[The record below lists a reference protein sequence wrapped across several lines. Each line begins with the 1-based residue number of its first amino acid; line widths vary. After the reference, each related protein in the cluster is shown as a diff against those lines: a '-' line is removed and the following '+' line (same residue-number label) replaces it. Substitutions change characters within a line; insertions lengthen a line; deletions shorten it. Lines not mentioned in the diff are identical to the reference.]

1 MRLSRRLR
9 RPALLS
15 PPEWMAA
22 PKLPAFWANTM
33 TVLIGTAL
41 AQVLPL
47 AILPVLTRILPAEA
61 LGNYFVW
68 FGAVTV
74 LLVVATARL
83 DVAIFSAR
91 TQQEVTELL
100 RTIVAISALVACA
113 ALGGTFAY
121 ALVTGVAP
129 LPEFSAGYYVAGVV
143 LAWILAI
150 NQTLL
155 AILVYRA
162 EFRHMARAKIFL
174 AVGVSLAQLILCLV
188 GAGLAGLVYA
198 HVGAAMLMTIV
209 LLRELGL
216 SVTQLSG
223 GLNWK
228 EVRQTVRTHYRFPL
242 FSLPSDFANSLA
254 AQAPLFLILE
264 RFGAAQSAAYA
275 LTLRVLG
282 GPVGLLANSVLT
294 AFKEQASREFREA
307 GNCKGAFRQA
317 FLSLSG
323 LAVVPFVLLGF
334 LAEPA
339 FVIVFGDEWAEAGRI
354 AEILAVMFAFKFVA
368 SPLSY
373 TLYIANR
380 QHHDLVWQIALLVM
394 TVAIFTFDASLDR
407 LMVIYSTGYSI
418 LYVAYLVMSYSA
430 ARGARQ

>member
-1 MRLSRRLR
+1 MEILSRPARLLR
-9 RPALLS
+9 S
-15 PPEWMAA
+15 EWMAV
-22 PKLPAFWANTM
+22 PKISAFWANAM
-33 TVLIGTAL
+33 TVLIGTVL
-41 AQVLPL
+41 AQALPL
-47 AILPVLTRILPAEA
+47 AILPVLTRILPAEE

-68 FGAVTV
+68 FGAVSV

-83 DVAIFSAR
+83 DIAIFSAR
-91 TQQEVTELL
+91 TQQEVEALL
-100 RTIVAISALVACA
+100 RTVVAISAMVACA
-113 ALGGTFAY
+113 ALGVTFAY
-121 ALVTGVAP
+121 SFATGAFP
-129 LPEFSAGYYVAGVV
+129 LPALSAGYYVAGVV
-143 LAWILAI
+143 LAWVLAV

-162 EFRHMARAKIFL
+162 EFKRMARAKIFL
-174 AVGVSLAQLILCLV
+174 AVGVSLAQLVLCVV

-198 HVGAAMLMTIV
+198 HVGAASLVTLM

-216 SVTQLSG
+216 STNKLSR
-223 GLNWK
+223 GLNWA
-228 EVRQTVRTHYRFPL
+228 EVRATVRTHYRFPL
-242 FSLPSDFANSLA
+242 FSLPSDLSNALA

-275 LTLRVLG
+275 LTLRVLA

-294 AFKEQASREFREA
+294 AYKEQASREFREA
-307 GNCKGAFRQA
+307 GNCIGAFRRA
-317 FLSLSG
+317 FLSLSA
-323 LAVVPFVLLGF
+323 LAVLPFALLGL

-339 FVIVFGDEWAEAGRI
+339 FVIVFGDEWAQAGRI

-380 QHHDLVWQIALLVM
+380 QHHDLVWQIVLLVM
-394 TVAIFTFDASLDR
+394 TVAIFTFDASLER
-407 LMVIYSTGYSI
+407 LMVMYSAGYST
-418 LYVAYLVMSYSA
+418 LYVAYLGMSYSA